1 MGKKSK
7 RRGGKR
13 DDERSPNVRN
23 SPSDAVA
30 EMLHAPVPDPQSMQ
44 IRIIDQNGEETFVKV
59 TRTTKLEK
67 VFDAFSARY
76 KEGPAAFEFL
86 FNGQSVGGHQTTA
99 DIGME
104 DGEHLDARYLGTSD
118 ATWLNIRIR
127 EQTGEETYFKLK
139 YTTKLEKVINAYAER
154 KGVAATTLH
163 FLFHGQSVLGDDT
176 AAGIG
181 MESGDQIDCFP
192 RTDDEEDSQAE
203 DDEALARRLQ
213 REWEEEDNRR
223 FKTREAVVTDDADG
237 ENFDEY
243 MGLILEDKSTARD
256 GRAILHAME
265 RWPRIRKYWPRVR
278 RRICSACGKHTLD
291 LSQPR
296 YLVCGGCGKGRGVGR
311 YCSEACQA
319 EHWPVHSMHCAYHHV
334 CGK

>member
-30 EMLHAPVPDPQSMQ
+30 EMLHAPVPKPTTNL
-44 IRIIDQNGEETFVKV
+44 RIIDPMGEETFFRVETTMQLDKLFNAYAVRKKV
-59 TRTTKLEK
+59 
-67 VFDAFSARY
+67 
-76 KEGPAAFEFL
+76 AATALEFL
-86 FNGQSVGGHQTTA
+86 YDGEIVGGHQSAA
-99 DIGME
+99 DIGIE
-104 DGEHLDARYLGTSD
+104 DGEYLDVKHSSSS
-118 ATWLNIRIR
+118 
-127 EQTGEETYFKLK
+127 ETFQ
-139 YTTKLEKVINAYAER
+139 
-154 KGVAATTLH
+154 
-163 FLFHGQSVLGDDT
+163 F
-176 AAGIG
+176 
-181 MESGDQIDCFP
+181 C
-192 RTDDEEDSQAE
+192 
-203 DDEALARRLQ
+203 
-213 REWEEEDNRR
+213 

-256 GRAILHAME
+256 GRALSHAMK

-334 CGK
+334 CGKEVDV

>member
-23 SPSDAVA
+23 SPSDAVSK
-30 EMLHAPVPDPQSMQ
+30 MLHAPVLVDPHSFV
-44 IRIIDQNGEETFVKV
+44 IRISDMPGEPVYFRVK
-59 TRTTKLEK
+59 RTTRLDK
-67 VFDAFSARY
+67 VFNTYAVRQGVAVTTLQ
-76 KEGPAAFEFL
+76 FL
-86 FNGQSVGGHQTTA
+86 FNGAFVG
-99 DIGME
+99 
-104 DGEHLDARYLGTSD
+104 
-118 ATWLNIRIR
+118 
-127 EQTGEETYFKLK
+127 
-139 YTTKLEKVINAYAER
+139 
-154 KGVAATTLH
+154 
-163 FLFHGQSVLGDDT
+163 GDDT
-176 AAGIG
+176 PGGIG
-181 MESGDQIDCFP
+181 MKEGDQIDCFP

-223 FKTREAVVTDDADG
+223 FETREAVVTDDADG

-256 GRAILHAME
+256 RRAILHAMK

-278 RRICSACGKHTLD
+278 RRICSACGKYTLD

>member
-1 MGKKSK
+1 MKSVHATPRLPVVMGKKSK

-30 EMLHAPVPDPQSMQ
+30 EMRPVPADPQSIN
-44 IRIIDQNGEETFVKV
+44 IRVVEVLGEEQTFFRLK
-59 TRTTKLEK
+59 RTTQLEK
-67 VFDAFSARY
+67 VFNAYAAR
-76 KEGPAAFEFL
+76 KGVATAAFQFL
-86 FNGQSVGGHQTTA
+86 FNGAFVGGDDTPGG
-99 DIGME
+99 IGME
-104 DGEHLDARYLGTSD
+104 DG
-118 ATWLNIRIR
+118 
-127 EQTGEETYFKLK
+127 
-139 YTTKLEKVINAYAER
+139 
-154 KGVAATTLH
+154 
-163 FLFHGQSVLGDDT
+163 
-176 AAGIG
+176 
-181 MESGDQIDCFP
+181 DQLDCFP

-213 REWEEEDNRR
+213 REWEEEDNRPR
-223 FKTREAVVTDDADG
+223 RNRRARRESGESHRGNRLPVDEATKRDKSVIEFKLRCFETREAVVTDDADG

-278 RRICSACGKHTLD
+278 RRICSACGKYTLD

-296 YLVCGGCGKGRGVGR
+296 YFVCGGCSSKGRGVGR

-319 EHWPVHSMHCAYHHV
+319 EHWPVHSMNCAYIL
-334 CGK
+334 GPAP